1 MLDCKHRCSPAPR
14 GRMKRDAPL
23 LGLLCETLTYR
34 NSPIKSSCQFC
45 ACARDETR
53 RLPER
58 PAFWQN
64 EAKQ

>member
-1 MLDCKHRCSPAPR
+1 
-14 GRMKRDAPL
+14 MKRDAPL